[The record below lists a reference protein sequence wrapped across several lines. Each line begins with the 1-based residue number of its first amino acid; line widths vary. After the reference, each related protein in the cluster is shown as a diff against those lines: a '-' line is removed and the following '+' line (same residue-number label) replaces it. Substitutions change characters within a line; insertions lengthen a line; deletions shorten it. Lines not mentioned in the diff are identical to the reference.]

1 MPDYSLRNNL
11 IRRMYVVTLL
21 AVISVIHTMPAAAQD
36 FDEFGVEPQFTSLHL
51 LDVPTAAVVS
61 RGTANMTLRVF
72 SRGGLLGGVYAG
84 VSDRFLLGIAFGGSN
99 ILGTGGINWNP
110 RPEVAIK
117 YLMVGETATLPAL
130 AVGFESQGYGAY
142 DDNLNRY
149 QVKARGFY
157 GVLSR
162 NFALAGTF
170 GMHAGVNYS
179 IENKDQDDRLN
190 VFVGADK
197 SINPNLTFLIEYD
210 FARNDDQSLPGF
222 GRDKGYLNI
231 GARVTLGGRIGL
243 EFDLRNLLD
252 NRVGAVSPSRE
263 LRILYT
269 EPFDF

>member
-1 MPDYSLRNNL
+1 MFRIYNTP
-11 IRRMYVVTLL
+11 IRLL
-21 AVISVIHTMPAAAQD
+21 CYMTFLASVLSSVIPAVTHAQD
-36 FDEFGVEPQFTSLHL
+36 FDEFSTEPQFTSLHL
-51 LDVPTAAVVS
+51 LDIPTAAVVS

-84 VSDRFLLGIAFGGSN
+84 VSDRILLGISFGGSN
-99 ILGTGGINWNP
+99 ILGTGDINWYP

-117 YLMVGETATLPAL
+117 YLLIGETTTLPAL
-130 AVGFESQGYGAY
+130 ALGFESQGYGAY
-142 DDNLNRY
+142 DDTLNRY
-149 QVKARGFY
+149 QIKARGFY

-162 NFALAGTF
+162 NFSLAGTF

-179 IENKDQDDRLN
+179 IENKDKDERLN
-190 VFVGADK
+190 MFVGADK
-197 SINPNLTFLIEYD
+197 SINPHLTILIEYD
-210 FARNDDQSLPGF
+210 FARNDNQSLPGF

-243 EFDLRNLLD
+243 ELDLRNLLD
-252 NRVGAVSPSRE
+252 NRVGSISPSRE